1 MKRNSK
7 SVVPVI
13 AAAIVALLAAG
24 CVSVPAGDYTEDHA
38 ETFLPVDRGTGG

>member
-7 SVVPVI
+7 VLSVI

-24 CVSVPAGDYTEDHA
+24 CVSVPGDYAEDHV
-38 ETFLPVDRGTGG
+38 ETFMPVDRGTGS